1 LAQLPRWPEGTW
13 EQVPLLHCWHGPVQ
27 SQHWAFEMQT
37 LLPQSRGAFAGQ
49 TQVLLAESHE
59 V

>member
-1 LAQLPRWPEGTW
+1 LAQLLRWPDATW
-13 EQVPLLHCWHGPVQ
+13 EQVPLLHCWQGPAQ
-27 SQHWAFEMQT
+27 LQHWAFGMHT

-49 TQVLLAESHE
+49 TQVLLVELQE

>member
-1 LAQLPRWPEGTW
+1 MPVLVLHVEQGPPQL
-13 EQVPLLHCWHGPVQ
+13 QHCELG
-27 SQHWAFEMQT
+27 MQT

-49 TQVLLAESHE
+49 TQVLLVELQA